1 MILYM
6 YILLIIII
14 LFILFIENQIKEN
27 IEFDPM
33 LLTLKEILKPVHP
46 IISELKIYRGN
57 KSYTIN
63 KEKIYL
69 CLYDQN
75 GEYYPINMLI
85 YVLLHEIAHILNEY
99 DIGHTPKF
107 YEQFNKLLEKS
118 ISIGVYNPS
127 IPIILNYCNW
137 VNLKDH
143 LKFKKDES
151 RYFKN

>member
-1 MILYM
+1 M

-33 LLTLKEILKPVHP
+33 LITLKEILKPVHP

-85 YVLLHEIAHILNEY
+85 YVLLHEIAHILNED

-107 YEQFNKLLEKS
+107 YEQFNKLLENS

-127 IPIILNYCNW
+127 IPIILNYCN
-137 VNLKDH
+137 
-143 LKFKKDES
+143 
-151 RYFKN
+151 

>member
-33 LLTLKEILKPVHP
+33 LITLKEILKPVHP

-85 YVLLHEIAHILNEY
+85 YVLLHEIAHILNED

-107 YEQFNKLLEKS
+107 YEQFNKLLENS

-127 IPIILNYCNW
+127 IPIILNYCN
-137 VNLKDH
+137 
-143 LKFKKDES
+143 
-151 RYFKN
+151 